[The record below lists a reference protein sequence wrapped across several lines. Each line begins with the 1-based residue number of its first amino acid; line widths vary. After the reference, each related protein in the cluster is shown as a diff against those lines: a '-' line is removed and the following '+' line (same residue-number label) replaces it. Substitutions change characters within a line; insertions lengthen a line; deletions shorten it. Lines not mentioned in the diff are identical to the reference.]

1 MSRNDEAAPQI
12 EILCATHT
20 HTHTLGREV
29 VLRLIGERDNR
40 VAATSGARRASA
52 LSHNVNAA

>member
-1 MSRNDEAAPQI
+1 MSRNDGAAPQI

-20 HTHTLGREV
+20 HVGRSGMV